1 MKDLKKTKLTGFRKE
16 LKSDDK
22 LEKLVLD
29 VAVRKTIGS
38 REDLDGV
45 FYSKN
50 GRRVLMASKSI
61 SGSYTVC
68 EGVRKIDS
76 DAFWGCAYLESLV
89 LPEGLESIGHEAFGK
104 CISLRSI
111 VIPETVSEIG
121 TNPFLGLDHLAVES
135 KSPFVTTD
143 GMAVYADGGKRLVSF
158 ISDAETFSV
167 PEGVEEIGEKA
178 FSGKSRLCS
187 VILPATLKRI
197 EDEAFFDCDALR
209 SVVIPQSVE
218 TIGECAFAD
227 CAHLRDVEFLG
238 VPQKMKRTMLAGCDD
253 ITLISIPTHSIGKFR
268 KLVRDYD
275 DRVVE
280 KQDENLSSVAAGETP
295 SNLETVVAKPVETP
309 HPAGVKDAKKKK
321 DTKDKDK
328 KRKSPVYKK

>member
-1 MKDLKKTKLTGFRKE
+1 MKDLKKTKLAGFRKE

-121 TNPFLGLDHLAVES
+121 TNPFLGLDHLKVES
-135 KSPFVTTD
+135 RSPLVTSD
-143 GMAVYADGGKRLVSF
+143 GNAVYADGGKRLVSF
-158 ISDAETFSV
+158 ISDAEVFGV

-187 VILPATLKRI
+187 VTLPSTLKKI

-209 SVVIPQSVE
+209 TVVIPQSVE
-218 TIGECAFAD
+218 IIGECAFAD
-227 CAHLRDVEFLG
+227 CAVLREVEFAG
-238 VPQKMKRTMLAGCDD
+238 VPLKMKHTMLAGCDD
-253 ITLISIPTHSIGKFR
+253 INLISIPAESIGKFR

-280 KQDENLSSVAAGETP
+280 RKDESQPMAAAETP
-295 SNLETVVAKPVETP
+295 SEPETIGAET
-309 HPAGVKDAKKKK
+309 AGAPQPTEAAETKKKKNAKKKQ
-321 DTKDKDK
+321 
-328 KRKSPVYKK
+328 RKSPVYKK

>member
-1 MKDLKKTKLTGFRKE
+1 MKDLKKSKLAGFRKE

-89 LPEGLESIGHEAFGK
+89 LPEGLESIGHEAFGR

-111 VIPETVSEIG
+111 VIPNTVGEIG

-143 GMAVYADGGKRLVSF
+143 GKAVYADGGKSLVSF

-227 CAHLRDVEFLG
+227 CAVLREVEFAG
-238 VPQKMKRTMLAGCDD
+238 VPLKMKRTMLAGCDD
-253 ITLISIPTHSIGKFR
+253 INLISIPAESIGKFR

-280 KQDENLSSVAAGETP
+280 RKDESQPMAAAETP
-295 SNLETVVAKPVETP
+295 SEPETVGAE
-309 HPAGVKDAKKKK
+309 AADAPQPTEATESKKKK
-321 DTKDKDK
+321 DTKDK